1 MELDPNPVFS
11 QDAQPL
17 DWLLEDFNN
26 EYGAMTQSGDSG
38 YLSRQ
43 ESLPI
48 NNWHRDFSSPIHEP
62 SPPQNTPPPPK
73 YNAISSPDLLP
84 EFEVSNDSPNM
95 LIPHAPIRL
104 HHPSPTFGEI
114 QFTPL
119 QEHEN
124 LIFGELNTT
133 QNSVEMDWSD
143 DGYNEQF
150 YRLMENYEGWG
161 SDFDEINELFL
172 KKHNK

>member
-1 MELDPNPVFS
+1 
-11 QDAQPL
+11 
-17 DWLLEDFNN
+17 
-26 EYGAMTQSGDSG
+26 
-38 YLSRQ
+38 
-43 ESLPI
+43 
-48 NNWHRDFSSPIHEP
+48 
-62 SPPQNTPPPPK
+62 
-73 YNAISSPDLLP
+73 
-84 EFEVSNDSPNM
+84 M

-114 QFTPL
+114 QFIPL

-124 LIFGELNTT
+124 LIFGELNAT

-143 DGYNEQF
+143 DGYNEQL